1 MRYAISYVSSA
12 IEGLSDKEIDRV
24 LYQTK
29 TFNNENDI
37 TGLLVYSEGNFF
49 QLIEGEVEVVKD
61 LYYNK
66 IEKDS
71 RHHNIVKFLEKKIT
85 EASYDGYYVDKVTSR
100 FEIDRSRMETYIN
113 YIKVLKPSVRKPV
126 LKVLESF
133 LPIH

>member
-12 IEGLSDKEIDRV
+12 IED
-24 LYQTK
+24 LYDEEVDIILHQTK
-29 TFNNENDI
+29 TYNNENDI

-49 QLIEGEVEVVKD
+49 QLIEGEKKVVNDLYNRKIVKD
-61 LYYNK
+61 P
-66 IEKDS
+66 
-71 RHHNIVKFLEKKIT
+71 RHNNIVKFLEKEIT
-85 EASYDGYYVDKVTSR
+85 EPSYDGYYVDKVISR

-133 LPIH
+133 LPKN